1 MPCTMRFLRVISFYH
16 QSTRRSFIS
25 CPRAVVGPNLTA
37 VVSRLN
43 SLLAMRY
50 SYGGYDNKI
59 SPHSYMRLCG
69 KDGVGIE
76 PTTVILYH
84 WAIHLPACWPYRS
97 YIHIFIQ
104 IARPSQQ
111 LTAWTRCH
119 WPTMLSCIA
128 RQDSFNT
135 ANTVPHPGC
144 RYSGCLDR
152 KHWWGI
158 PYLPDLY
165 DLSALFTGLSAMN
178 LTHSTERNRI
188 IPK

>member
-1 MPCTMRFLRVISFYH
+1 MSP
-16 QSTRRSFIS
+16 Q
-25 CPRAVVGPNLTA
+25 AVVGPNLTA

-43 SLLAMRY
+43 SLLAMRC
-50 SYGGYDNKI
+50 SHGVHKNKI

-69 KDGVGIE
+69 KDGVGFE
-76 PTTVILYH
+76 PTCTAWKATVLPLNYPSSGLSTVSFIYH
-84 WAIHLPACWPYRS
+84 
-97 YIHIFIQ
+97 FIQ

-119 WPTMLSCIA
+119 WPMILSCIA